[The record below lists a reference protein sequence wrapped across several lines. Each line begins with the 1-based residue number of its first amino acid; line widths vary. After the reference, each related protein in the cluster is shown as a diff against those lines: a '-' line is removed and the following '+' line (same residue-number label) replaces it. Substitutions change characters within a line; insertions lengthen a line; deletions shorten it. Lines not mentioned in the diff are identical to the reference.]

1 MNKINKNFKNIWIIL
16 GAVSIFTMVI
26 IFNKNCNV
34 NKETQIEAFTI
45 KNHDKKFV
53 YPMGNIIGVKAN
65 TDGVLVLGY
74 EDEDIDYIG
83 GIQIGDNIVKIDNK
97 RIKNSQDVSEILNKI
112 KKNKVEVTFERKNKY
127 KTEVIETK
135 KENGKYKLGLWVRD
149 KISGIGTMT
158 FYDPSMEKFKAI
170 GHAIKD
176 SDTNELLKIKQ
187 GYIYKPEQLKIV
199 KASNE
204 KVGKIKGDFNDS
216 NLMGN
221 FSNNSELGISGN
233 IIENHNKE
241 FNVANKEKQLI
252 EVGRPQDVK
261 IGDAVILFEDKNK
274 NITSYDIKIESIV
287 YDKGNYRDMVIKVVD
302 DKLLEYTGGIVQG
315 MSGAPIIQNN
325 KIIGAITHVFRDN
338 PKKGYGIFIDE
349 MIKL

>member
-1 MNKINKNFKNIWIIL
+1 
-16 GAVSIFTMVI
+16 
-26 IFNKNCNV
+26 
-34 NKETQIEAFTI
+34 
-45 KNHDKKFV
+45 
-53 YPMGNIIGVKAN
+53 
-65 TDGVLVLGY
+65 
-74 EDEDIDYIG
+74 
-83 GIQIGDNIVKIDNK
+83 
-97 RIKNSQDVSEILNKI
+97 
-112 KKNKVEVTFERKNKY
+112 
-127 KTEVIETK
+127 
-135 KENGKYKLGLWVRD
+135 
-149 KISGIGTMT
+149 
-158 FYDPSMEKFKAI
+158 
-170 GHAIKD
+170 
-176 SDTNELLKIKQ
+176 
-187 GYIYKPEQLKIV
+187 
-199 KASNE
+199 
-204 KVGKIKGDFNDS
+204 
-216 NLMGN
+216 MGN

>member
-1 MNKINKNFKNIWIIL
+1 
-16 GAVSIFTMVI
+16 
-26 IFNKNCNV
+26 
-34 NKETQIEAFTI
+34 
-45 KNHDKKFV
+45 
-53 YPMGNIIGVKAN
+53 
-65 TDGVLVLGY
+65 LVLGY
-74 EDEDIDYIG
+74 EEEDVDYIG

-112 KKNKVEVTFERKNKY
+112 KKSKVEVTFERKNKY

-221 FSNNSELGISGN
+221 FSNN
-233 IIENHNKE
+233 
-241 FNVANKEKQLI
+241 
-252 EVGRPQDVK
+252 
-261 IGDAVILFEDKNK
+261 
-274 NITSYDIKIESIV
+274 
-287 YDKGNYRDMVIKVVD
+287 
-302 DKLLEYTGGIVQG
+302 
-315 MSGAPIIQNN
+315 
-325 KIIGAITHVFRDN
+325 
-338 PKKGYGIFIDE
+338 
-349 MIKL
+349 